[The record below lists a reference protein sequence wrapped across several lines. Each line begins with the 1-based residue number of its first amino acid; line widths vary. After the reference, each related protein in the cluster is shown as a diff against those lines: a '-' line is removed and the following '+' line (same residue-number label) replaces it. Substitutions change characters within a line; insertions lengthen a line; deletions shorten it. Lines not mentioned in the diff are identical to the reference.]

1 MLQDLRNNKNLEYNK
16 LYNELRNKY
25 IYDWYNVSNFD

>member
-1 MLQDLRNNKNLEYNK
+1 MIKDLSKKKNLEYNK

-25 IYDWYNVSNFD
+25 IYDWYNVSTFD